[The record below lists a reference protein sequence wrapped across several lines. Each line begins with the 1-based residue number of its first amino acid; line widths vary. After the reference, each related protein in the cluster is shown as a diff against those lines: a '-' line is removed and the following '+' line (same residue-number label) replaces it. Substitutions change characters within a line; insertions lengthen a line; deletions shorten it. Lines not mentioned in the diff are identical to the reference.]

1 MPDCDAVMVQ
11 VPAVNSVALLPDTP
25 QTAGVE
31 LANDTLSDELA
42 LATRATGL
50 AAKAWPAGPAKLM
63 VWFCLTTVRVKFCVA
78 SGAVAFVALIVSGQL
93 PAKDGSHS
101 LYCAV
106 IVKQVDER
114 TRSKTSVN
122 ELLRGLAD

>member
-31 LANDTLSDELA
+31 LANDTQLSDELA

-63 VWFCLTTVRVKFCVA
+63 V
-78 SGAVAFVALIVSGQL
+78 
-93 PAKDGSHS
+93 
-101 LYCAV
+101 
-106 IVKQVDER
+106 
-114 TRSKTSVN
+114 
-122 ELLRGLAD
+122 